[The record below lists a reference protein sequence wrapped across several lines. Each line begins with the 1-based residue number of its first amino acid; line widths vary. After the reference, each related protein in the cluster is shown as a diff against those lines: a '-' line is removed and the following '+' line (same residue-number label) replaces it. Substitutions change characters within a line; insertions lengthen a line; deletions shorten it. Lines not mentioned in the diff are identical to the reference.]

1 MTKSALGKAHSALD
15 LLAEVKYSGTEFSMF
30 GENALPPPPSL
41 SFALSIKTAR
51 VSLVIG
57 ARPLWGK
64 AWCFSQAS
72 GPTLFIVLS
81 WQRPQE
87 GGVVQAQ
94 AGRAPSGPSW
104 ILLRNRA
111 RCKGQ

>member
-1 MTKSALGKAHSALD
+1 MFGKSAFFSA
-15 LLAEVKYSGTEFSMF
+15 
-30 GENALPPPPSL
+30 SL
-41 SFALSIKTAR
+41 SFGLSVKAAR

-57 ARPLWGK
+57 ACPLWGK

-72 GPTLFIVLS
+72 WPTLFIVLL

-94 AGRAPSGPSW
+94 AGRVLNAPSWS
-104 ILLRNRA
+104 LLRNCA
-111 RCKGQ
+111 CHKGQ